1 MPCLLSLRVTVK
13 VKIRIRER
21 PYAKSLMLF
30 QDFEYKIK
38 YSHRRSISILVS
50 PDTGVTVRAPF
61 RTPVRTIEHFVNE
74 KSAWII
80 KTLGS
85 FSSLKRL
92 DKQHGY
98 SDGDSILL
106 FGETFK
112 LKIVPSD
119 RYFIQLKDD
128 KIIELEFRENNNPL
142 LIRAIFENWLKLTAK
157 KELTSRFQEALVKYS
172 DYGFTPTEF
181 TVRTMKK
188 RWGSC
193 SSKGKITI
201 SYDLLRIDKKF
212 SEYVIVH
219 ELCHLKQHNHSGN
232 YYKLLSEVYPD
243 WKKVREELKK
253 YLR

>member
-1 MPCLLSLRVTVK
+1 

-21 PYAKSLMLF
+21 PSAESLTLF
-30 QDFEYKIK
+30 QDFEYQIK

-50 PDTGVTVRAPF
+50 PETGVIVRAPF
-61 RTPVRTIEHFVNE
+61 RTPVGTIEHFLNE

-92 DKQHGY
+92 DKKDGY

-106 FGETFK
+106 FGEAYK
-112 LKIVPSD
+112 LKIVASD
-119 RYFIQLKDD
+119 RYFVQLKDD
-128 KIIELEFRENNNPL
+128 NIIGLEFRENNNPL
-142 LIRAIFENWLKLTAK
+142 LIRAILEHWLKFTAG
-157 KELTSRFQEALVKYS
+157 KELTSRFREALIRYS
-172 DYGFTPTEF
+172 GYGFAPTEF

-193 SSKGKITI
+193 SSKGKIAI
-201 SYDLLRIDKKF
+201 SYDLIRIDKKF

-232 YYKLLSEVYPD
+232 YYKLLSEVYPG
-243 WKKVREELKK
+243 WKQVREELKK